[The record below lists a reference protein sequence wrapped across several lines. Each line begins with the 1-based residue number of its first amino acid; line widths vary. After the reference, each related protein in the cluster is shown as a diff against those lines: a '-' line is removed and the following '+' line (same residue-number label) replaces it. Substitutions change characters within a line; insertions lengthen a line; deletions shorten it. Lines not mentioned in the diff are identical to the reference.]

1 MNQSKVYLNLLIIAA
16 LVFGFASFS
25 LAQTEEKPRTEPNF
39 DITLQIVVGS
49 NEAGRG
55 ELPQNLRSISQQ
67 LSSIFPYTT
76 YRVANTYMGRVG
88 NNGSFE
94 YKSLADLLSSP
105 SNSASASFLEWS
117 IGNLRIGENV
127 FVANSFRFGARI
139 PVNLA
144 LASGPGNTLTY
155 EPIGLSLARVGVP
168 VGTPTL
174 MGTLSL
180 PKTDGTLFLIMT
192 ANRSDH

>member
-1 MNQSKVYLNLLIIAA
+1 MNQPKIYLRTLIFMS
-16 LVFGFASFS
+16 LVFGLASFS

-55 ELPQNLRSISQQ
+55 ELPQNLNSISRQLRSIY
-67 LSSIFPYTT
+67 PYST

-94 YKSLADLLSSP
+94 YKSLADLLGSQP
-105 SNSASASFLEWS
+105 NPATASFLEWS
-117 IGNLRIGENV
+117 IGNLRMGENA

-144 LASGPGNTLTY
+144 VASGPGNTVTY
-155 EPIGLSLARVGVP
+155 ESIGLNLARVGVP

-174 MGTLSL
+174 LGTLSL
-180 PKTDGTLFLIMT
+180 PKTDGTLFLVMT